1 MRSYIQTLVL
11 IFAVL
16 TFAFPAS
23 AAVRSLDD
31 YGPVDLAAEMK
42 SAKEKSEAE
51 VSKYDSS
58 GNAIYD
64 EAYMAGE
71 GRMLAMFSYL
81 TNNKW
86 MVTRSML
93 FGFTNI
99 DAAKQELKDTGAF
112 RMLLEKETGG
122 ASPLSI
128 IFAIPE
134 FIVGA
139 VRNAA
144 GGFAVKAALT
154 EERYDEQV
162 DTVVDKVFDI
172 PYMDASSG
180 DTLYKRVR
188 TIGYVLLIVFF
199 VARMA
204 CILVKNIITD
214 DRTSE
219 QYGMALEI
227 REVMTYFVILALL
240 MTYTPTL
247 IKFVMWFSDIFRD
260 LLMGG
265 GTKDGVT
272 EVMNS
277 FVTLS
282 YIKGKILGMYK
293 YAEMNL
299 VQMIFSPGVW
309 FRSLITWF
317 CYVLCSAVLF
327 VIVILA
333 DVMIGITAILTPFIL
348 AISILPMSSSWRVN
362 YYHSLFKFSLYIPLA
377 GLYAIIMCY
386 IHTIIPNISLMPFL
400 CLSFAFFWA
409 ACRIPSMAENLSGT
423 VFVPEASKLGGSIA
437 QSPSKLARYGA
448 SKLGGKDPK

>member
-99 DAAKQELKDTGAF
+99 DAAKQ
-112 RMLLEKETGG
+112 
-122 ASPLSI
+122 
-128 IFAIPE
+128 
-134 FIVGA
+134 
-139 VRNAA
+139 
-144 GGFAVKAALT
+144 
-154 EERYDEQV
+154 
-162 DTVVDKVFDI
+162 DKVFDI

-293 YAEMNL
+293 YAEMDL